1 MICEHLIQLPD
12 DTLCPPGQWHPY
24 PRCAERAAWD
34 SLPEA
39 TRTAC
44 IAAGE
49 RLLGEPW
56 PMLPAAEILAFRRDG
71 NRRRYETPY
80 FARRRAL
87 VALVLAE
94 CCEGRGRFIDEIVNG
109 FWCLCEETSWCLPA
123 HIGGLA
129 EHAGLPDPLVPV
141 VDLFAAESGSL
152 VAWTLYLLGDE
163 LGAVSTLLPARLGRE
178 IEQRIIEPAL
188 ARDDF
193 WWMGLDDPGRM
204 LNNWT
209 PWIVSNWL
217 VCTLLTDEHV
227 GRRTASVFKAA
238 GCLDRFLVRMPAD
251 GGCDEGPSY
260 WGRAAASVLDAL
272 ETLKSASRGALDF
285 YGDPLIRALGR
296 YMVAAHISDNWF
308 VNFADAGARFTPPAH
323 SIYGYGVRTGDNDLM
338 RLGAYFW
345 QQAQAGTR
353 NTADPNRDRNWRF
366 GVRAAGGRGDATI
379 DFGSD
384 LNRSLQAIFRFPVT
398 LSVETPPPMI
408 RDSWLPD
415 TQVVTAR
422 DRAGSAEG
430 WFVAA
435 KGGHNAESH
444 NHNDIGSFIIFHDGA
459 PLIVDAGVG
468 EYTRQTFGPER
479 YKIWTMRSSF
489 HSLLPV
495 LDGVEQQVGAAYRSR
510 DVAYEAGDERMRFS
524 LDLRDAYPSEARI
537 GQWRREIELVR
548 GDRVTVTDNYTLTA
562 EIGEIALMLLTPSA
576 PSLENDGRVRLD
588 SQMLPEAVASAAGTV
603 SFEAEGVEVTLGDIP
618 IDDTRL
624 SPVWG
629 KRLHTIR
636 FVLRRPALT
645 GRLRFT
651 FQASDDNKCTDRI
664 SKTPL

>member
-1 MICEHLIQLPD
+1 MICQQLIQLPD
-12 DTLCPPGQWHPY
+12 DTLQPPGQWRPY
-24 PRCAERAAWD
+24 PRCAERAGWE

-39 TRTAC
+39 TRAAC

-49 RLLGEPW
+49 RWLGEPW
-56 PMLPAAEILAFRRDG
+56 PPLPATEILAFRRDG

-80 FARRRAL
+80 FARRYAL

-109 FWCLCEETSWCLPA
+109 LWCLCEETSWCLPA
-123 HIGGLA
+123 HIGGPA
-129 EHAGLPDPLVPV
+129 EHAGLPDPLAPV

-163 LGAVSTLLPARLGRE
+163 LGAVSALLPARLRRE

-188 ARDDF
+188 AHDDY

-217 VCTLLTDEHV
+217 ACALLADEQA
-227 GRRTASVFKAA
+227 GRRTAAVYKAA
-238 GCLDRFLVRMPAD
+238 GCLDRFLARMPAD

-272 ETLKSASRGALDF
+272 EILKSASRGALDF
-285 YGDPLIRALGR
+285 YGDPLIQALGR
-296 YMVAAHISDNWF
+296 YMVAVHIADTWF
-308 VNFADAGARFTPPAH
+308 VNFADASARFTPPTH
-323 SIYGYGVRTGDNDLM
+323 SVYGYGVRTGDNDLM
-338 RLGAYFW
+338 QLGAYLC

-353 NTADPNRDRNWRF
+353 GAADSDRDRTWRL
-366 GVRAAGGRGDATI
+366 GLRAAGGQAGAAV

-384 LNRSLQAIFRFPVT
+384 LNRALQALFRFPIT
-398 LSVETPPPMI
+398 LAVETPPPMV
-408 RDSWLPD
+408 RDAWLPD

-444 NHNDIGSFIIFHDGA
+444 NHNDIGSFIVFHDGA

-468 EYTRQTFGPER
+468 EYTRQTFSPER

-495 LDGVEQQVGAAYRSR
+495 LDGVEQLAGAAYRAR
-510 DVAYEAGDERMRFS
+510 DVAYEADDARMRFT
-524 LDLRDAYPSEARI
+524 LDLRDAYPPEARI

-548 GDRVTVTDNYTLTA
+548 GDRVTVTDHYTLTA
-562 EIGEIALMLLTPSA
+562 DVGEIAMVLLTPSA
-576 PSLENDGRVRLD
+576 PSLEAGGRVRLE
-588 SQMLPEAVASAAGTV
+588 SRMLPGAVASANGMITV
-603 SFEAEGVEVTLGDIP
+603 EAEGVDITLGEIP
-618 IDDTRL
+618 LDDTRL

-636 FVLRRPALT
+636 LVMRRPART

-651 FQASDDNKCTDRI
+651 FTFQA
-664 SKTPL
+664 PVQG